1 MYVELCKNYF
11 VSRFPQSY
19 LSKNFLIFLCTSK
32 LHGMSCSQKIY
43 ESCANRYYI
52 SWHSNSI
59 IFNIFRMEK
68 KFYQKYHYKNT
79 ALNIYSVNRDSK
91 QNHRIYMFMN
101 TIQMNEQA
109 IIMSPPIMD
118 LKLYYCI
125 NFIATRPTLF
135 EQSIFL
141 Y

>member
-68 KFYQKYHYKNT
+68 KFYSKYNYQFT
-79 ALNIYSVNRDSK
+79 TLIELLSRLLCL
-91 QNHRIYMFMN
+91 RIYMFMN
-101 TIQMNEQA
+101 TIQMNEQT

-125 NFIATRPTLF
+125 NFKATRPTLF
-135 EQSIFL
+135 EQNTFL